1 MSTSL
6 YLGTE
11 RRKSARTIAEAIIY
25 ISVEPNNGGVISN
38 ISEGGLCFHLAGPVH
53 LIDALRFCCLL
64 KGRRI
69 QIDGKLAWTN
79 DTKKKGG
86 LQFNSLPPEMYEQLR
101 DWTHKSTALS
111 IAQKPAPSAPKTQGF
126 RALGAAQSRR
136 SSAPVSS
143 VPLRGPLLEK
153 RAELLLPG
161 FFHGFFAG
169 LVIAALLLAA
179 FFGGERFTTKS
190 TDRLGSLAHNP
201 MSSPRLQLPLV
212 PLRQGDQS
220 QQAKLEPAA
229 TPTAAPLLGVSGY
242 ASENGFI
249 VTTIDVGSPAD
260 TQAHIE
266 VRDVIVSVAGQPVN
280 TAQDIEL
287 ALGKSAM
294 GTVTISYL
302 MQGRYAIQH
311 EIKVR

>member
-1 MSTSL
+1 M
-6 YLGTE
+6 
-11 RRKSARTIAEAIIY
+11 EAIIY

-38 ISEGGLCFHLAGPVH
+38 VSEGGLCFHLAGPVQ
-53 LIDALRFCCLL
+53 LTDALRFSCLL

-69 QIDGKLAWTN
+69 QIDGKLAWTD

-86 LQFNSLPPEMYEQLR
+86 LQFNSLPPEMHEEVR
-101 DWTHKSTALS
+101 NWTPKSTALS
-111 IAQKPAPSAPKTQGF
+111 IAQKPAPSAPRTQGF

-143 VPLRGPLLEK
+143 IPLREPLLGK

-161 FFHGFFAG
+161 FFHGLFAG

-179 FFGGERFTTKS
+179 FVGGERFSTKS
-190 TDRLGSLAHNP
+190 MDRLGPLAHSP

-212 PLRQGDQS
+212 PSRQGDQS

-242 ASENGFI
+242 ASENGF
-249 VTTIDVGSPAD
+249 VVATIDVGSPAD
-260 TQAHIE
+260 TQAHID
-266 VRDVIVSVAGQPVN
+266 VRDIIVSVGGQPVN
-280 TAQDIEL
+280 TAQAIEL
-287 ALGKSAM
+287 ALGKSAA
-294 GTVTISYL
+294 GIVTISFL
-302 MQGRYAIQH
+302 MQGRYAIQR
-311 EIKVR
+311 EVKVR